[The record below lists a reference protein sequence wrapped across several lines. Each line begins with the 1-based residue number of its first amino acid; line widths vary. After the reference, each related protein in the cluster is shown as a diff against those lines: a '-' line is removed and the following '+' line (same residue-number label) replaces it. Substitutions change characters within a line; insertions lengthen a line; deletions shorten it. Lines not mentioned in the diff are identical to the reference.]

1 MVDVLMLGYI
11 EGIRC
16 NDNFV
21 VVKLSV
27 RRAGFRKKDGTNV
40 AEEILIYRVIF
51 ASYMRKYI
59 SSHFDAGVYVKIKG
73 NMLPYAKG
81 KGGEIVDGY
90 TILGQTMERAS
101 YPLQSSRISRK
112 VLKESEGH
120 DVGEPDLDDFMSAD
134 F

>member
-1 MVDVLMLGYI
+1 MVDVLMLGFV

-40 AEEILIYRVIF
+40 SEEILIYRVIF

-101 YPLQSSRISRK
+101 FPLQSSRISRRC
-112 VLKESEGH
+112 
-120 DVGEPDLDDFMSAD
+120 
-134 F
+134 

>member
-1 MVDVLMLGYI
+1 MVDVLMLGFV

-40 AEEILIYRVIF
+40 SEEILIYRVIF

-59 SSHFDAGVYVKIKG
+59 SSHFDSGVYVKIKG
-73 NMLPYAKG
+73 TMLPYAKDG
-81 KGGEIVDGY
+81 KGGIVDGY

-101 YPLQSSRISRK
+101 FPLQSSRISRK

-120 DVGEPDLDDFMSAD
+120 EVGEPDLDGFLSEDF
-134 F
+134 